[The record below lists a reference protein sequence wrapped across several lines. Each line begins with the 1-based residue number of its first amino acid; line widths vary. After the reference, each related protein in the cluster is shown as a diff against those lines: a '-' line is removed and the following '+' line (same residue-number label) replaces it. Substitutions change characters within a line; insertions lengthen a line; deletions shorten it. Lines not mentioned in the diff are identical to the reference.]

1 MKEIKLESIEINI
14 DSPRIVIN
22 EAKQAE
28 VKYNPNDTTD
38 DKGVIWS
45 SSDEKIAT
53 VDQNGKIKGLKVG
66 KAIIRVVSKFNDEIF
81 DEMEIEVY
89 EIPMESIQ
97 LDKESIELTVGD
109 SYQSHVTILPANTTD
124 SKKLTWLSSDEEIAT
139 VDSKGNIKALKK
151 GNVVITVSAKN
162 GEIVA
167 TLNVKVVNKKGKPS
181 YIVDDQ
187 DIQLSVPQDQLQDIY
202 QNVPEEFKEIVN
214 DGGKLDI
221 IVKSQKV
228 ENKEAQIQLN
238 NQLSQQ
244 GLLKEY
250 QVGTWL
256 NIDVLAQVTSFD
268 GEKQSD
274 ELTNL
279 SKPLKITI
287 EIPKDLLGKNREYT
301 IVRIHDGKIEVLKTQ
316 LSADKKYL
324 TFESDKFSEFAIL
337 YKDVEIKEETNS
349 QKENDKTV
357 HTDDTTLIGM
367 ELMGMVIS
375 GVVIALSYRK
385 KKYL

>member
-1 MKEIKLESIEINI
+1 MKEGKATITATYYVGEKSYKATVIVTVKEIHVEKVILNKTNLNLGKGEKATLTATYTPLNTTDETVVKWTSSDSSVVKVNQNGELEAIKGGKATITATIAGQKAECLVKVNVPLTGIELNGAKTVLKGQTAQLTIQKNPSDATDELTNIQYQTSNASIAKVDQNGKVTGLKEGTADISVIGYVGNKRFEAIHSIEVKEIKLESIEINI

-45 SSDEKIAT
+45 SSDEEIAT

-109 SYQSHVTILPANTTD
+109 SYQSHVTILPENTTD

-187 DIQLSVPQDQLQDIY
+187 D
-202 QNVPEEFKEIVN
+202 
-214 DGGKLDI
+214 
-221 IVKSQKV
+221 
-228 ENKEAQIQLN
+228 
-238 NQLSQQ
+238 
-244 GLLKEY
+244 
-250 QVGTWL
+250 
-256 NIDVLAQVTSFD
+256 
-268 GEKQSD
+268 
-274 ELTNL
+274 
-279 SKPLKITI
+279 
-287 EIPKDLLGKNREYT
+287 
-301 IVRIHDGKIEVLKTQ
+301 
-316 LSADKKYL
+316 
-324 TFESDKFSEFAIL
+324 
-337 YKDVEIKEETNS
+337 
-349 QKENDKTV
+349 
-357 HTDDTTLIGM
+357 
-367 ELMGMVIS
+367 
-375 GVVIALSYRK
+375 
-385 KKYL
+385 